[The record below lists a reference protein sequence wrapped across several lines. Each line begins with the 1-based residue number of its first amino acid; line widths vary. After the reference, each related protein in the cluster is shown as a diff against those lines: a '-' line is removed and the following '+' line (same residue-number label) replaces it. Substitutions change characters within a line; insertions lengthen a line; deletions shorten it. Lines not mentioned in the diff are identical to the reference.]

1 MYTIYNVY
9 LNHDMKI
16 GRKFKTISE
25 GKLVT
30 LQNILNSS
38 SGKLPYLVEVYKG
51 YKLVRLFKPVRNS
64 WGTVFLRKLSA
75 EFIESY
81 IQSEE
86 GF

>member
-1 MYTIYNVY
+1 MYTIYSVH
-9 LNHDMKI
+9 LNCDMKI

-51 YKLVRLFKPVRNS
+51 SKLVRLFKPVRNS
-64 WGTVFLRKLSA
+64 DTVFLRKLSA

>member
-9 LNHDMKI
+9 LNYDMKI

-38 SGKLPYLVEVYKG
+38 SGKLPYLVEIYKG
-51 YKLVRLFKPVRNS
+51 SKLVRLLKPVRRS
-64 WGTVFLRKLSA
+64 DTVFLRSLSK

>member
-1 MYTIYNVY
+1 MYIIYNVY

-51 YKLVRLFKPVRNS
+51 SKLVRLFKPVRNS
-64 WGTVFLRKLSA
+64 DTVFLRKLPK